1 VARVRMRAAVAAT
14 GGDPGAARREAAF
27 LQLAQAGAIRRIA
40 ESYVEAPPPATFR
53 VIVNPLVSWLWVGA
67 LVSLAGALIA
77 IWPAPGAR
85 RRLVSSL
92 YGARLGRG
100 LSRA

>member
-1 VARVRMRAAVAAT
+1 MRAATAPGA
-14 GGDPGAARREAAF
+14 DPGAARREAAF
-27 LQLAQAGAIRRIA
+27 LQIAQAAAIRRIA
-40 ESYVEAPPPATFR
+40 EGYVEAPPPATFR
-53 VIVNPLVSWLWVGA
+53 VIVNPLVTWTWIGA
-67 LVSLAGALIA
+67 LISLAGALIA
-77 IWPAPGAR
+77 VWPAPGAR